1 MHRMKVTGWK
11 KVFHTNRNEKKA
23 GVAVCITD
31 KIDFKLKTLTRD
43 REGHY
48 IMTKWSIHQEDVN
61 SVSVYEPN
69 FRTLK
74 YLKQILTDLKWEI
87 DLKDNRRG
95 Q

>member
-1 MHRMKVTGWK
+1 MKVTGWK

-74 YLKQILTDLKWEI
+74 YLKQILTDLK
-87 DLKDNRRG
+87 
-95 Q
+95 

>member
-31 KIDFKLKTLTRD
+31 KIDFKLKTVTRD

-48 IMTKWSIHQEDVN
+48 IMTKWSVHQEDVN

-74 YLKQILTDLKWEI
+74 YLKQILTDLKWGI
-87 DLKDNRRG
+87 DLKDNRKG